1 MHISSNFNT
10 QKSACWLILAPI
22 IFVYRNQ
29 TESNVPGVNKSS
41 ACYHNVTATRTKE
54 DMSFDVIIF
63 GWVPRSW
70 GKLWTGWI
78 LETGLPCFHTAKK
91 LYISLILFYFW
102 SYYSIE
108 DNTLEKRLF
117 CCLFSVII
125 ISVFLSG
132 ESSMAVMCYLP
143 CQTYWRVPHPKKIHQ
158 LPPLHWKD
166 CTICVKQR

>member
-1 MHISSNFNT
+1 M
-10 QKSACWLILAPI
+10 API

-102 SYYSIE
+102 SYYSNK

-132 ESSMAVMCYLP
+132 ESSMVVMCYLP

-166 CTICVKQR
+166 CTICVKQK